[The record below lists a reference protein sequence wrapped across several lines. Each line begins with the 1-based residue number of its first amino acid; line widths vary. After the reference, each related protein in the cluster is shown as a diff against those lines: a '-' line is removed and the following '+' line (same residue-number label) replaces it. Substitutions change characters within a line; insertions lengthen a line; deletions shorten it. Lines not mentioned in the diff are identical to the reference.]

1 MKYIITLTLLLLPVF
16 LSAQQGPPDK
26 PLSPQK
32 WVEKMNYGSWW
43 IFNIPPE
50 KDNAI
55 KVANY
60 SPRIIDSLQALGING
75 GRLHWQAKNMFDK
88 NNHLYTRSLDFVEK
102 MVDDFMERDMAICL
116 QISFGDKDMSP
127 EIKQR
132 YYNGWKEVSER
143 MKNKSHLLA
152 MCPVIEF
159 HGWEND
165 TYNGK
170 PLTRKM
176 LQDSLNRLYDT
187 LTVIFREDNPTR
199 IMSYKPWG
207 AAKNAEFETLDFPF
221 GNDPASDSGK
231 PFYYIASFSGSYGI
245 GHWEKWYPGMPADE
259 LQALKDETMNGGRSL
274 VTKKG
279 KKRLSGINAALKFRE
294 NTGIPFWCDHWE
306 PNYWGKSKK
315 KSQAKGKKVWSIK
328 QNIAYTEFF
337 MDTLKAVGSG
347 GAGLQTRRFWNDKT
361 NDFYREHP
369 GMTESEEMSVEVIKL
384 FRKKAREAK
393 N

>member
-1 MKYIITLTLLLLPVF
+1 MKQITIFILLIFQATLF
-16 LSAQQGPPDK
+16 AQQGPPDK

-50 KDNAI
+50 RDNAI
-55 KVANY
+55 KVDNY
-60 SPRIIDSLQALGING
+60 SPHIIDSLKALGING
-75 GRLHWQAKNMFDK
+75 GRLHWQAKDMFDK
-88 NNHLYTRSLDFVEK
+88 KNHLYKKSLDFVEK
-102 MVDDFMERDMAICL
+102 MVDDFMEKDMAICL

-132 YYNGWKEVSER
+132 YYNGWREVSER

-159 HGWEND
+159 HGWEGE
-165 TYNGK
+165 TYNGI
-170 PLTRKM
+170 PLNRKM
-176 LQDSLNRLYDT
+176 LQDSLNWLYDT
-187 LTVIFREDNPTR
+187 LTVIFRESNPTR

-221 GNDPASDSGK
+221 GNDPASYSGK

-245 GHWEKWYPGMPADE
+245 GHWEKWYPNMPADE

-279 KKRLSGINAALKFRE
+279 KKRLSGINAALNFRKE
-294 NTGIPFWCDHWE
+294 TGIPFWCDHWE

-315 KSQAKGKKVWSIK
+315 KSQAQGKKVWSIE

-337 MDTLKAVGSG
+337 MDTLKAIGSG

-361 NDFYREHP
+361 NDLYREHP
-369 GMTESEEMSVEVIKL
+369 EMTESEKMSVEVIKL
-384 FRKKAREAK
+384 FRRKAG

>member
-1 MKYIITLTLLLLPVF
+1 MVKIKILIFLFIPVILF
-16 LSAQQGPPDK
+16 AQQEPQDK
-26 PLSPQK
+26 PLSPQQ

-55 KVANY
+55 RVDNY
-60 SPRIIDSLQALGING
+60 SPHIIDSLQALGING
-75 GRLHWQAKNMFDK
+75 GRLHWQARDMFDT
-88 NNHLYTRSLDFVEK
+88 NSHLNKQSLDFVEK
-102 MVDDFMERDMAICL
+102 MVDDFMERNMAICL
-116 QISFGDKDMSP
+116 QISFGNKDMSP

-132 YYNGWKEVSER
+132 YYNGWREVSER

-159 HGWEND
+159 HGWEGD
-165 TYNGK
+165 KYNGK

-176 LQDSLNRLYDT
+176 LQDSLNWLYDT
-187 LTVIFREDNPTR
+187 LTVIFRESNPTR

-221 GNDPASDSGK
+221 GNDPAPDIGE

-245 GHWEKWYPGMPADE
+245 GNWKNWYPGMPAGE
-259 LQALKDETMNGGRSL
+259 LQNLKDETMNGGRPL
-274 VTKKG
+274 VAKKG

-294 NTGIPFWCDHWE
+294 DTGIPFWCDHWE
-306 PNYWGKSKK
+306 PNFWGKSKK
-315 KSQAKGKKVWSIK
+315 KSQVQGKKVWSIE

-337 MDTLKAVGSG
+337 MDTLKAIGSG

-361 NDFYREHP
+361 GDLIREKRK
-369 GMTESEEMSVEVIKL
+369 MTDSEKMSVEVIKL
-384 FRKKAREAK
+384 FRRKAGL
-393 N
+393 